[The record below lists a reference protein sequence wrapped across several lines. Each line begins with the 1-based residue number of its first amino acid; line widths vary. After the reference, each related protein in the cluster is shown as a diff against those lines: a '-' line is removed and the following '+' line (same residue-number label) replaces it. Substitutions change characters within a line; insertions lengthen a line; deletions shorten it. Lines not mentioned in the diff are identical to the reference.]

1 MEQTSHRKENVLL
14 FVPNLI
20 GYVRLVL
27 LLASWIFFTN
37 PVLFLS
43 FYTASVLLDGER
55 TMLLPTIL
63 AEECCGPYFYKEHSG
78 GALPNPPSVMGSK
91 LLWLM
96 DSKHQLV
103 HLPCAACMGFPVWL
117 YGLKAHLWVPFM
129 SHHLQLGVTGV
140 LISGRALCMG
150 VEVWFIISHIKDLLA
165 ENQEQKTPLPSK
177 RVLFVGDVHGCFD
190 ELEEL
195 YNKCTHPDK
204 DTVVVFVGD
213 LVFKGP
219 KTLEVIRFARE
230 TGSFSVRGNHEQ
242 SVLTEILHK
251 RRDEPVRGKRKFV
264 YDLTQEDEEF
274 LQNLPFT
281 ISIPS
286 LNVLVVHGGL
296 LPGVPLPEQ
305 DPLGMIFIRNYIP
318 EKFQGTSQI
327 DDGFPW
333 ASMWNGP
340 SMLYLVMTLAGDFSS
355 MHMLLVLT
363 LDVYMGIT

>member
-1 MEQTSHRKENVLL
+1 MLNLISCRARSGYESLSKEN
-14 FVPNLI
+14 
-20 GYVRLVL
+20 R
-27 LLASWIFFTN
+27 IFEWYIHDVINGSIWLNDGWAYERGTKN
-37 PVLFLS
+37 PRRFFRQIRSHLQKRCGSFLGNKLGKGHKI
-43 FYTASVLLDGER
+43 TL
-55 TMLLPTIL
+55 
-63 AEECCGPYFYKEHSG
+63 
-78 GALPNPPSVMGSK
+78 PPSTPHLTINPS
-91 LLWLM
+91 LLE
-96 DSKHQLV
+96 
-103 HLPCAACMGFPVWL
+103 G
-117 YGLKAHLWVPFM
+117 
-129 SHHLQLGVTGV
+129 
-140 LISGRALCMG
+140 
-150 VEVWFIISHIKDLLA
+150 
-165 ENQEQKTPLPSK
+165 K

-251 RRDEPVRGKRKFV
+251 RRDEPVRG
-264 YDLTQEDEEF
+264 
-274 LQNLPFT
+274 
-281 ISIPS
+281 
-286 LNVLVVHGGL
+286 
-296 LPGVPLPEQ
+296 VPLPEQ

-318 EKFQGTSQI
+318 EKFQGISQI

-340 SMLYLVMTLAGDFSS
+340 QHVVFGHDARRDFSS

-363 LDVYMGIT
+363 LDVYMAII